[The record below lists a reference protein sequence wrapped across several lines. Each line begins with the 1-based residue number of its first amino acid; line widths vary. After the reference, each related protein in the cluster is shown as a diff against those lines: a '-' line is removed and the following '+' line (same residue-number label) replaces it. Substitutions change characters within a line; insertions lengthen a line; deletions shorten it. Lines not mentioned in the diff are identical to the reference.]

1 MILETYD
8 ERIISNLF
16 SGRVAITEPE
26 LCKALCISRRT
37 ALRLRL
43 QHKLGCFEDGR
54 KITYG
59 ARHISAYLD
68 SISRTA
74 F

>member
-1 MILETYD
+1 MIEEYD
-8 ERIISNLF
+8 AEIITNLF
-16 SGRVAITEPE
+16 SGRAAITEPE

-37 ALRLRL
+37 ALRLRS
-43 QHKLGCFEDGR
+43 QHKLGFFEDGR

-59 ARHISAYLD
+59 ARHIHAYLD
-68 SISRTA
+68 RISHTA